1 MKKIKKIKFNQ
12 NMIIDKTGHQT
23 GKIKLKRISE
33 ELSTK
38 QLKAYFIKFEK
49 GARSKIHLHDSDQ
62 IIIGTEGKGNLVIYS
77 KINNDAK
84 NTRLVIESSSELE
97 EGEAVLIPAGK
108 LHWHGASKDQ
118 SSSQISF
125 MYNGNT
131 YWF

>member
-1 MKKIKKIKFNQ
+1 MKKIKKIKFKQ
-12 NMIIDKTGHQT
+12 RLVIDNTGHQI

-62 IIIGTEGKGNLVIYS
+62 IIIGTEGKGNLVIFS
-77 KINNDAK
+77 KINDDVK
-84 NTRLVIESSSELE
+84 NTKLEIETSSELC

-118 SSSQISF
+118 SSSQMSF
-125 MYNGNT
+125 MNNGNT